1 MGSNIRPVG
10 NKVLLYVVATPI
22 GNLQDLSPRA
32 QAVLAAV
39 QQVAAEDTRHSRPL
53 LQHFGINT
61 PLLALHEHNERQAT
75 DQLLHRLQQGDNVAL
90 ISDAGTPLVSDPGA
104 RLIQAAHQ
112 AGIKVVP
119 IPGPSALITALSGAG
134 FSADRFVF
142 EGFLPP
148 KSAARQRRLSA
159 LVQEERTLVFYEA
172 PHRVLDSL
180 ADMALIFGATR
191 PAVLA
196 KELTKIYE
204 TLYAATLQDLQN
216 WLNAKPER
224 QKGEFVLVVAGCPP
238 PVSDALDPAAA
249 RILRLLCREL
259 PHKQAVKLAAEITGL
274 PKNQLYTQ
282 ALAWSSS
289 SDDEAEA

>member
-1 MGSNIRPVG
+1 VDTQLESKPAG
-10 NKVLLYVVATPI
+10 LLYVVATPI

-32 QAVLAAV
+32 QAVLATV

-53 LQHFGINT
+53 LQHFGIST

-75 DQLLHRLQQGDNVAL
+75 EQLLHRLQQGDNVAL

-134 FSADRFVF
+134 FSAERFVF

-148 KSAARQRRLSA
+148 KTAARQRRLSA

-180 ADMALIFGATR
+180 ADMAMIFGETR

-216 WLNAKPER
+216 WLSAKPER

-238 PVSDALDPAAA
+238 PLSDALDPAAT
-249 RILRLLCREL
+249 RVLRLLCREL

-282 ALAWSSS
+282 ALAWSN
-289 SDDEAEA
+289 SDEEAEA